1 MQIAPST
8 DRLPLVR
15 RLEAVGFRAWPA
27 ASVHYDGSWQVR
39 LTGGYPSKR
48 LNSVVP
54 LDPSDTRDLPIRLE
68 RARKK
73 FEAYGRPLLVRETP
87 LMPLEL
93 RDLLSNEGW
102 SVFEEVLVMTS
113 SLDKIELPDTMDHLP
128 GHDIGRFVEAYLK
141 ITGSNSA
148 LQAPLAEIISSIKPT
163 VGLFLK
169 EEVEEAPQATV
180 LCVQDNDLAGIM
192 SLAVVPELRGKGY
205 GAEMLAAAMRWA
217 RMRSARTAWLQVVS
231 TNAPAIAI
239 YERFG
244 FTEAYRHRYWRKG
257 A

>member
-1 MQIAPST
+1 M
-8 DRLPLVR
+8 
-15 RLEAVGFRAWPA
+15 
-27 ASVHYDGSWQVR
+27 
-39 LTGGYPSKR
+39 
-48 LNSVVP
+48 
-54 LDPSDTRDLPIRLE
+54 
-68 RARKK
+68 
-73 FEAYGRPLLVRETP
+73 
-87 LMPLEL
+87 
-93 RDLLSNEGW
+93 
-102 SVFEEVLVMTS
+102 
-113 SLDKIELPDTMDHLP
+113 
-128 GHDIGRFVEAYLK
+128 
-141 ITGSNSA
+141 
-148 LQAPLAEIISSIKPT
+148 
-163 VGLFLK
+163 
-169 EEVEEAPQATV
+169 

>member
-113 SLDKIELPDTMDHLP
+113 SLEKIELPDTMDHLP